1 MRIEKN
7 LNNQLAQKYS
17 KTAKENSKVM
27 EQLATGK
34 KINRASDDAAMIS
47 VAREF
52 EKQIRA
58 YRGASDNI
66 GYGSDAISIA
76 EGSAGSINAML
87 QRQQELAVQA
97 ANGAYGQDQ
106 RDALDKEFQS
116 LSQEIDRVSKSA
128 EFNGQKL
135 LDGTGPLADGTGSI
149 QSGPDAGDSITLA
162 ASDLSISALGTGS
175 EMLKDPASALKAMG
189 SIDAAM
195 RKVNDTR
202 ASQGSLINRLD
213 YADANSQSQQINL
226 MQGLSNVE
234 DLDFAQGLT
243 EKVRNDILQN
253 SQASAISQFNQLSK
267 THILALLQ

>member
-7 LNNQLAQKYS
+7 LNNQLALKYS
-17 KTAKENSKVM
+17 QTAKDNSKVM

-34 KINRASDDAAMIS
+34 KINHASDDAAMIS

-58 YRGASDNI
+58 YRSASDNI
-66 GYGSDAISIA
+66 DYGSDALSIA
-76 EGSAGSINAML
+76 DGSASSINDML
-87 QRQQELAVQA
+87 QRQQELAVQS

-116 LSQEIDRVSKSA
+116 LSQEIDRVSKST

-135 LDGTGPLADGTGSI
+135 LDGTGPLADGTGQI
-149 QSGPDAGDSITLA
+149 QSGADAGDSITLTA
-162 ASDLSISALGTGS
+162 ADLSLSALGTGS
-175 EMLKDPASALKAMG
+175 ESLKDPASALKAMG

-202 ASQGSLINRLD
+202 ASDGSVANRLD
-213 YADANSQSQQINL
+213 YASANSQSQQINL
-226 MQGLSNVE
+226 TQGLSNIE
-234 DLDFAQGLT
+234 DLDYAQAMT
-243 EKVRNDILQN
+243 EKVKNDILQN